1 MSETKKSGS
10 SIDTMSRPEL
20 LKKFGQRIKKDFGV
34 DELNLIKREGTGPG
48 GIVRMRNMIKDL
60 VLNTGGLVKKT
71 YVNPVTVVNHL
82 KK

>member
-1 MSETKKSGS
+1 MAETKKSGS

-20 LKKFGQRIKKDFGV
+20 LKKFGQQIKNDFGV
-34 DELNLIKREGTGPG
+34 EELNLIKREGTGPG
-48 GIVRMRNMIKDL
+48 GITRMRSMIKDL

-71 YVNPVTVVNHL
+71 YVNPVNIVNNL